1 MNLSRAT
8 DRIKFKASTVY
19 NYLNNPINYESI
31 LIDEISEFSMI
42 NEKSFAIKIGSLPK
56 ISLEHNSNP
65 LERSTSL
72 KSNNE
77 KLSFVFNFKVREID
91 ESSCNI
97 EIHFKGEFSSMMQM
111 MIKPPMNKFLDA
123 ISKKVIS
130 IDFNK

>member
-1 MNLSRAT
+1 MDLSRVT

-19 NYLNNPINYESI
+19 NFLNNPVNYESI

-42 NEKSFAIKIGSLPK
+42 DEKSFAIKIGSLPK
-56 ISLEHNSNP
+56 ISLEHKSNV

-72 KSNNE
+72 RSKNE
-77 KLSFVFNFKVREID
+77 KLSFVFNFKVIDID

-97 EIHFKGEFSSMMQM
+97 EINFKGEFSSMMQM

-130 IDFNK
+130 IDFSK

>member
-8 DRIKFKASTVY
+8 DVIKFEASTVY

-31 LIDEISEFSMI
+31 LADEISQFSMI
-42 NEKSFAIKIGSLPK
+42 DTESFAIKIGSLPK
-56 ISLEHNSNP
+56 ISLEHKSNV

-72 KSNNE
+72 RSKNE
-77 KLSFVFNFKVREID
+77 KLSFVFNFKVIDID

-97 EIHFKGEFSSMMQM
+97 EINFKGEFSSMMQM

-130 IDFNK
+130 IDFSK

>member
-1 MNLSRAT
+1 MNLSRTT
-8 DRIKFKASTVY
+8 DVIEFKASTVY

-31 LIDEISEFSMI
+31 LADEISEFSMI
-42 NEKSFAIKIGSLPK
+42 DAKSFAIKIGSLPK
-56 ISLEHNSNP
+56 ISLEHKSNV

-72 KSNNE
+72 KSKNE
-77 KLSFVFNFKVREID
+77 KLSFVFNFKVSEID

-97 EIHFKGEFSSMMQM
+97 EINFKGEFSSMMQM

-130 IDFNK
+130 IDFSK

>member
-1 MNLSRAT
+1 MDLSRVT
-8 DRIKFKASTVY
+8 DIIKFKASTVY
-19 NYLNNPINYESI
+19 NFLNNPVNYESI

-42 NEKSFAIKIGSLPK
+42 DEKSFAIKIGSLPK
-56 ISLEHNSNP
+56 ISLEHNSNV
-65 LERSTSL
+65 LELSTRL

-77 KLSFVFNFKVREID
+77 KLSFVFNFKVSEID

-97 EIHFKGEFSSMMQM
+97 EIHFQGKFSSMMQM

-130 IDFNK
+130 IDFSK

>member
-1 MNLSRAT
+1 MNLIRLT
-8 DRIKFKASTVY
+8 ERIKFKASTVY

-31 LIDEISEFSMI
+31 LADEISGFSMI
-42 NEKSFAIKIGSLPK
+42 DTKSFAIKIGSLPK
-56 ISLEHNSNP
+56 ISLEHKSNV

-72 KSNNE
+72 RSKNE
-77 KLSFVFNFKVREID
+77 KLSFVFNFKVIDID

-97 EIHFKGEFSSMMQM
+97 KINFKGEFSSMMQM

-130 IDFNK
+130 IDFSK

>member
-1 MNLSRAT
+1 MNLIRVT

-31 LIDEISEFSMI
+31 LADEISEFSMI
-42 NEKSFAIKIGSLPK
+42 DTESFAIKIGSLPK
-56 ISLEHNSNP
+56 ISLEHKSNV
-65 LERSTSL
+65 LVRSTSL
-72 KSNNE
+72 KSKNE
-77 KLSFVFNFKVREID
+77 KLSFVFNFKVIDID

-97 EIHFKGEFSSMMQM
+97 EINFKGEFSSMMQM

-130 IDFNK
+130 IDFSK

>member
-1 MNLSRAT
+1 MNLSRTT
-8 DRIKFKASTVY
+8 DVNKFKASTVY

-77 KLSFVFNFKVREID
+77 KLSFVFNFKVIEID
-91 ESSCNI
+91 QSLCNI
-97 EIHFKGEFSSMMQM
+97 EIHFKGEFSSMIEM

>member
-1 MNLSRAT
+1 MNLSRTT
-8 DRIKFKASTVY
+8 DVIKFKASTVY

-31 LIDEISEFSMI
+31 LADEISEFSMI
-42 NEKSFAIKIGSLPK
+42 NEKSFVIKIGSLPK

-77 KLSFVFNFKVREID
+77 LSFVFNFKVSEID

>member
-1 MNLSRAT
+1 MNLSRET

-77 KLSFVFNFKVREID
+77 KLSFVFNFKVIEID
-91 ESSCNI
+91 QSLSNI

>member
-8 DRIKFKASTVY
+8 DRIKFKASIVY

-42 NEKSFAIKIGSLPK
+42 DENSFAIKIGSLPK
-56 ISLEHNSNP
+56 ISLEHNSDV

-77 KLSFVFNFKVREID
+77 KLSFVFNFKVVEIN
-91 ESSCNI
+91 ESSCKI
-97 EIHFKGEFSSMMQM
+97 EIQFTGEFSSMMQM

-130 IDFNK
+130 INFSR

>member
-1 MNLSRAT
+1 MNLIRVT

-31 LIDEISEFSMI
+31 LADEISGFSMI
-42 NEKSFAIKIGSLPK
+42 DTKSFAIKIGSLPK
-56 ISLEHNSNP
+56 ISLEHKSNV
-65 LERSTSL
+65 LERSTTL
-72 KSNNE
+72 KSKNE
-77 KLSFVFNFKVREID
+77 KLSFVFNFKVIDID

-97 EIHFKGEFSSMMQM
+97 KINFKGEFSSMMQM

-130 IDFNK
+130 IDFSK

>member
-1 MNLSRAT
+1 MNLIRVT

-31 LIDEISEFSMI
+31 LADEISQFSMI
-42 NEKSFAIKIGSLPK
+42 DTESFAIKIGSLPK
-56 ISLEHNSNP
+56 ISLEHKSNV

-72 KSNNE
+72 RSKNE
-77 KLSFVFNFKVREID
+77 KLSFVFNFKVIDID

-97 EIHFKGEFSSMMQM
+97 EINFKGEFSSMMQM

-130 IDFNK
+130 IDFSK

>member
-1 MNLSRAT
+1 MDLSRVT

-19 NYLNNPINYESI
+19 NFLNNPVNYESI

-42 NEKSFAIKIGSLPK
+42 DEKSFAIKIGSLPK
-56 ISLEHNSNP
+56 ISLEHNSNV
-65 LERSTSL
+65 LELSTSL

-77 KLSFVFNFKVREID
+77 KLSFVFNFKVSEID
-91 ESSCNI
+91 KSSCNI

-130 IDFNK
+130 IDFSK

>member
-1 MNLSRAT
+1 MDLSRVT

-19 NYLNNPINYESI
+19 NYLNNPVNYESI
-31 LIDEISEFSMI
+31 LVDEISEFSMI

-65 LERSTSL
+65 LELSTSL

-91 ESSCNI
+91 ESSCEI

>member
-1 MNLSRAT
+1 MNLSRET

-65 LERSTSL
+65 LELSTSL

-77 KLSFVFNFKVREID
+77 KLSFVFNFKVIEID
-91 ESSCNI
+91 QSLSNI
-97 EIHFKGEFSSMMQM
+97 EIHFKGEFSSMIEM

>member
-1 MNLSRAT
+1 MDLSRVT

-19 NYLNNPINYESI
+19 NFLNNPVNYESI
-31 LIDEISEFSMI
+31 LIDEISEFSM
-42 NEKSFAIKIGSLPK
+42 NDEKSFVIKIGSLPK
-56 ISLEHNSNP
+56 ISLEHKSNV
-65 LERSTSL
+65 LELSTSL

-77 KLSFVFNFKVREID
+77 KLSFVFNFKVSKID

-130 IDFNK
+130 IDFSK

>member
-1 MNLSRAT
+1 MNLSRVT

-31 LIDEISEFSMI
+31 LADEISEFSI
-42 NEKSFAIKIGSLPK
+42 IDIESFSIKIGSLPK
-56 ISLEHNSNP
+56 ISLEHKSNV

-72 KSNNE
+72 NSKNE
-77 KLSFVFNFKVREID
+77 KLSFVFNFKVIDID

-97 EIHFKGEFSSMMQM
+97 EIKIKGKFSSMMQM

-123 ISKKVIS
+123 ISKKIIS
-130 IDFNK
+130 IDFSK

>member
-1 MNLSRAT
+1 MNLIRLT
-8 DRIKFKASTVY
+8 ERIKFKASTVY

-31 LIDEISEFSMI
+31 LADEISGFSMI
-42 NEKSFAIKIGSLPK
+42 DTKSFAIKIGSLPK
-56 ISLEHNSNP
+56 ISLEHKSNV

-72 KSNNE
+72 KSKNE
-77 KLSFVFNFKVREID
+77 KLSFVFNFKVIDID

-97 EIHFKGEFSSMMQM
+97 KINFKGEFSSMMQM

-130 IDFNK
+130 IDFSK

>member
-1 MNLSRAT
+1 MNLSRST
-8 DRIKFKASTVY
+8 DVIKFKASTVY

-31 LIDEISEFSMI
+31 LADEISEFSMI
-42 NEKSFAIKIGSLPK
+42 DAKSFAIKIGSLPK

-65 LERSTSL
+65 LELSTSL

-77 KLSFVFNFKVREID
+77 KLSFVFNFKVIEID
-91 ESSCNI
+91 QSLCNI

-130 IDFNK
+130 IDFSK

>member
-77 KLSFVFNFKVREID
+77 KLSFVFNFKVSEIN
-91 ESSCNI
+91 ENSCNI

>member
-1 MNLSRAT
+1 MNLIRVT

-31 LIDEISEFSMI
+31 LADEISEFSMI
-42 NEKSFAIKIGSLPK
+42 DTESFAIKIGSLPK
-56 ISLEHNSNP
+56 ISLEHKSDV
-65 LERSTSL
+65 LVRSTSL
-72 KSNNE
+72 KSKNE
-77 KLSFVFNFKVREID
+77 KLSFVFNFKVIDID

-97 EIHFKGEFSSMMQM
+97 EINFKGEFSSMMQM

-130 IDFNK
+130 IDFSK

>member
-1 MNLSRAT
+1 MDLSRVT
-8 DRIKFKASTVY
+8 DIIKFKASTVY
-19 NYLNNPINYESI
+19 NFLNNPINYESI

-42 NEKSFAIKIGSLPK
+42 DEKSFAIKIGSLPK
-56 ISLEHNSNP
+56 ISLEHNSNV
-65 LERSTSL
+65 LELSTSL

-77 KLSFVFNFKVREID
+77 KLSFVFNFKVSEID

-130 IDFNK
+130 IDFSK

>member
-1 MNLSRAT
+1 MNLIRVT

-31 LIDEISEFSMI
+31 LADEISEFSI
-42 NEKSFAIKIGSLPK
+42 IDIESFSIKIGSLPK
-56 ISLEHNSNP
+56 ISLEHKSNV

-72 KSNNE
+72 NSKNE
-77 KLSFVFNFKVREID
+77 KLSFVFNFKVIDID

-97 EIHFKGEFSSMMQM
+97 EINFKGEFSSMMQM

-123 ISKKVIS
+123 ISKKIIS
-130 IDFNK
+130 IDFSK

>member
-1 MNLSRAT
+1 MNLSRVT

-19 NYLNNPINYESI
+19 NFLNNPVNYKSI

-77 KLSFVFNFKVREID
+77 LSFVFNFKVSEID

-130 IDFNK
+130 IDFSK

>member
-1 MNLSRAT
+1 MNLSRVT

-56 ISLEHNSNP
+56 ISLEHNSNV
-65 LERSTSL
+65 LELSTSL
-72 KSNNE
+72 KSINE
-77 KLSFVFNFKVREID
+77 KLSFVFNFKVSEID

-130 IDFNK
+130 IDFSK

>member
-1 MNLSRAT
+1 MDLSRVT

-31 LIDEISEFSMI
+31 LADEISEFSMI
-42 NEKSFAIKIGSLPK
+42 DTESFAIKIGSLPK
-56 ISLEHNSNP
+56 ISLEHKSNV

-72 KSNNE
+72 RSKNE
-77 KLSFVFNFKVREID
+77 KLSFVFNFKVIDID

-97 EIHFKGEFSSMMQM
+97 EINFKGEFSSMMQM

-130 IDFNK
+130 IDFSK

>member
-1 MNLSRAT
+1 MNLSRTT

-77 KLSFVFNFKVREID
+77 KLSFVFNFKVIEID
-91 ESSCNI
+91 QSLSNI
-97 EIHFKGEFSSMMQM
+97 EIHFKGEFSSMIEM